1 MRSLSIVY
9 CLLIIVYCL
18 LFPLS
23 SFAQLDEHD
32 LGDLFYD
39 TVYCD
44 GRPVQMAFRNHPS
57 PKFPNYAFVGYRQYG
72 RASIDTLT
80 AGRLVLPDS
89 VTNGKGQRVR
99 VYSIG
104 RQAFAH
110 CRYLTE
116 VVMSDSLMEIGDQS
130 FYDCTALR
138 EVTLPKALRVIYPF
152 AFRGCTSLSVVR
164 VKNPNHKIGI
174 YESIFDQQTLDR
186 ATLIVPAGT
195 LKLFANSLVFG
206 MFRYATEAFE

>member
-1 MRSLSIVY
+1 
-9 CLLIIVYCL
+9 
-18 LFPLS
+18 LFSLS
-23 SFAQLDEHD
+23 SFGQLDEQN
-32 LGDLFYD
+32 LGELFFD

-44 GRPVQMAFRNHPS
+44 GRPVQMAFRHHP
-57 PKFPNYAFVGYRQYG
+57 KARELVFVGYRQYG

-80 AGRLVLPDS
+80 AGRLILPDS
-89 VTNGKGQRVR
+89 VTDATGQRVR
-99 VYSIG
+99 VYNIG

-110 CRYLTE
+110 CHYLTE

-152 AFRGCTSLSVVR
+152 AFRGCTSLNVVR

-195 LKLFANSLVFG
+195 LKLYANSLVFG
-206 MFRYATEAFE
+206 MFRYSTEAFE

>member
-1 MRSLSIVY
+1 MRSLYIVY
-9 CLLIIVYCL
+9 CLLLIVYCL
-18 LFPLS
+18 SFPLS
-23 SFAQLDEHD
+23 SFGQLDEYD

-44 GRPVQMAFRNHPS
+44 GRPVKMAFRNHPVHRHM
-57 PKFPNYAFVGYRQYG
+57 AFVGYRQYG

-89 VTNGKGQRVR
+89 VTDATGQRVK
-99 VYSIG
+99 VYHIG

-110 CRYLTE
+110 CHYLTE

-130 FYDCTALR
+130 FYDCTSLR

-152 AFRGCTSLSVVR
+152 AFRGCTSLNVVR
-164 VKNPNHKIGI
+164 VRNPNHKIGI

-195 LKLFANSLVFG
+195 LNLFANSLVFG

>member
-1 MRSLSIVY
+1 MRLLLIVY
-9 CLLIIVYCL
+9 CLLL
-18 LFPLS
+18 PLS
-23 SFAQLDEHD
+23 SFGQLDEQN
-32 LGDLFYD
+32 LGELFYD

-44 GRPVQMAFRNHPS
+44 GRPVKMAFRAHP
-57 PKFPNYAFVGYRQYG
+57 KHKHMAFVGYRQYG
-72 RASIDTLT
+72 HPSIDTLT
-80 AGRLVLPDS
+80 AGRLILPET
-89 VTNGKGQRVR
+89 VTNAAGQRLK

-130 FYDCTALR
+130 FYGCTALR

-152 AFRGCTSLSVVR
+152 AFRGCTSLNIVR
-164 VKNPNHKIGI
+164 LKNPNNDFGI

-195 LKLFANSLVFG
+195 LSRYSNSLVFG

>member
-1 MRSLSIVY
+1 MHYSLAKLLLIAC
-9 CLLIIVYCL
+9 CLLS
-18 LFPLS
+18 PLS
-23 SFAQLDEHD
+23 SFAQIDEQN
-32 LGDLFYD
+32 LGELFYD

-44 GRPVQMAFRNHPS
+44 GRPVQMAFRAHP
-57 PKFPNYAFVGYRQYG
+57 KHKHMAFVGYRQYG

>member
-1 MRSLSIVY
+1 MYHALFTNTVIV
-9 CLLIIVYCL
+9 CCL

-23 SFAQLDEHD
+23 SFSQLDEHD
-32 LGDLFYD
+32 LGDLFFD

-44 GRPVQMAFRNHPS
+44 GRPVKMAFRNHPTF
-57 PKFPNYAFVGYRQYG
+57 KHLAFVGYRQYG

-80 AGRLVLPDS
+80 AGRLILPDS
-89 VTNGKGQRVR
+89 VTDATGQRVK

-116 VVMSDSLMEIGDQS
+116 VVMSDSLLEIGDQS
-130 FYDCTALR
+130 FYGCTALR

-152 AFRGCTSLSVVR
+152 AFRGCTSLNVVR
-164 VKNPNHKIGI
+164 VKNPNHNIGI

-186 ATLIVPAGT
+186 ATLIVPVGT
-195 LKLFANSLVFG
+195 LKLYSNSLVFG